1 MPMHNRRQRKNTGS
15 DSCRDEAPERPP
27 FRLLCRFL
35 ISLLVLTPGWSWAA
49 DIRLSGLS
57 EKGELARITLNGE
70 ITAADVARFKDI
82 VGLLKAANVR
92 LTLVELNSRGGM
104 VIPSMEIGTII
115 RENWLWTSVGID
127 DPGAVCYSSCVFIF
141 VGGANRIPPDLTP
154 IGIHRPFFEAEL
166 FAGLDKDDAKKK
178 YNALLSNVRLYLD
191 KMGIAP
197 NLYQAMVQI
206 PSNDLRILTFA
217 EVQNWNISGDDPA
230 YKEYQRA
237 QNIAKY
243 GEAKMREFDEYIK
256 NTSAYLTECTDKG
269 KPLELCAKETDAKYP
284 NPIADWGK

>member
-1 MPMHNRRQRKNTGS
+1 MSQKPCRSTVAVHCPAWIPARRPPDLPRNTSTRRRASSLLHPLLSIVKTLRERYRRTHMPMHNRRQRKNTGS

-104 VIPSMEIGTII
+104 V
-115 RENWLWTSVGID
+115 R
-127 DPGAVCYSSCVFIF
+127 
-141 VGGANRIPPDLTP
+141 
-154 IGIHRPFFEAEL
+154 
-166 FAGLDKDDAKKK
+166 GLS
-178 YNALLSNVRLYLD
+178 L
-191 KMGIAP
+191 
-197 NLYQAMVQI
+197 
-206 PSNDLRILTFA
+206 
-217 EVQNWNISGDDPA
+217 
-230 YKEYQRA
+230 
-237 QNIAKY
+237 
-243 GEAKMREFDEYIK
+243 
-256 NTSAYLTECTDKG
+256 
-269 KPLELCAKETDAKYP
+269 
-284 NPIADWGK
+284 